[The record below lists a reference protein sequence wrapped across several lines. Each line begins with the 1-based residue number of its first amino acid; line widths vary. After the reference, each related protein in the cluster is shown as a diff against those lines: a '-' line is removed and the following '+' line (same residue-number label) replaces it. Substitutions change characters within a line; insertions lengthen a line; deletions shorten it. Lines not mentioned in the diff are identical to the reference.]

1 MFHTVARLSGFLGV
15 LCLMSHASAWELSPH
30 VVAEEVVYTYENANN
45 GAGPLWCYGSTC
57 LVKAGHDL
65 FASGLETLPD
75 QVPLNNVRWLLF
87 KRTPEGWQQLQA
99 DPVDRQR
106 EPCPLVGF
114 PDGRLFLSSNPTL
127 TEPGTYNGPAE
138 PRVLQFSALDPYAP
152 PVVEVPPFEDPP
164 VFTEHSYRGFAGD
177 GPGRE
182 LVLFNI
188 WMYDLYYWTFRDREG
203 NWSKQGKL
211 FFPPGTEY
219 EEPHPVRL
227 CYPEIYLRNRECHFL
242 GISDIV
248 EPVKAWR
255 EFKLEMNQGRTWD
268 YDFRRLFYTWTPDI
282 TTTEFQPWVEIASRE
297 QTCGHISNL
306 DLWVDDQHRA
316 HLLWAETTV
325 WHKPVR
331 DRFFPDVPL
340 QTSLEYAIVE
350 GGQVVQRQ
358 QLMLGGEQ
366 ARSEIAS
373 HGRFQVTP
381 DGRLFVVYY
390 VSGTDGQGQTVSE
403 NRIMEVRP
411 DGTHSEGVRIALQ
424 KPFTSFM
431 TATERG
437 GSPPSYTLHMLGQRA
452 GEGGTIAYASVRLRH

>member
-1 MFHTVARLSGFLGV
+1 MCHAVARTLGLLGV
-15 LCLMSHASAWELSPH
+15 ICLMSHASAWELSPQ
-30 VVAEEVVYTYENANN
+30 VTAEEVVYTYRNADN

-57 LVKAGHDL
+57 LVKAGNDL

-87 KRTPEGWQQLQA
+87 KRTPEGWKQVQA

-114 PDGRLFLSSNPTL
+114 PDGRIFLSSNPTL
-127 TEPGTYNGPAE
+127 TEPGVYSGPAE
-138 PRVLQFSALDPYAP
+138 PRVLQFSAQGAEVP
-152 PVVEVPPFEDPP
+152 PVVEVPPFQDPP

-177 GPGRE
+177 GPRRE

-188 WMYDLYYWTFRDREG
+188 WMYDLYYWTFRDRDG

-211 FFPPGTEY
+211 IFPPGTEY

-282 TTTEFQPWVEIASRE
+282 TTTEFQPWIEVASRE
-297 QTCGHISNL
+297 KTCGHISNL
-306 DLWVDDQHRA
+306 DLWLDDQHRA

-340 QTSLEYAIVE
+340 QTSLEYAIVDR
-350 GGQVVQRQ
+350 GQVVQRQ
-358 QLMLGGEQ
+358 QLVLGGEQ
-366 ARSEIAS
+366 AGSEIAS

-390 VSGTDGQGQTVSE
+390 VSGTDGQGKPVSE

-411 DGTHSEGVRIALQ
+411 DGTHSAGVPIALQ

-452 GEGGTIAYASVRLRH
+452 GEGNTIAYASVRLRH